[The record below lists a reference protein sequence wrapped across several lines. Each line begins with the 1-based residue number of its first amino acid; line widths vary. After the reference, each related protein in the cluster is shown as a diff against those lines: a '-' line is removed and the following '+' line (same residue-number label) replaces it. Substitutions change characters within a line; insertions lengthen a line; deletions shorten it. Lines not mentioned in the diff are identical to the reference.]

1 MRAIIEVSYYL
12 KELKFQR
19 ALMLRWNKMSNHH
32 DFHNYQI
39 SFPTNWSISNSIHP
53 FILKSG
59 GGVFPKV
66 ILNGK

>member
-1 MRAIIEVSYYL
+1 MNAYAVI
-12 KELKFQR
+12 K
-19 ALMLRWNKMSNHH
+19 
-32 DFHNYQI
+32 DFGLTATSLH
-39 SFPTNWSISNSIHP
+39 T